1 MSCLFPAR
9 SSGNSRVGIHSEMHT
24 WHDKSIQSNK
34 YVYILQKCKTTRTF
48 VKNLFMGDVTLNDA
62 DKDQSNLL
70 FEIVKFGRVTKPGE
84 VERKKI
90 ELRYLWKQKCTLWR

>member
-1 MSCLFPAR
+1 M
-9 SSGNSRVGIHSEMHT
+9 
-24 WHDKSIQSNK
+24 QSNK
-34 YVYILQKCKTTRTF
+34 YVYIFQQFKTRTF
-48 VKNLFMGDVTLNDA
+48 VKNFFMGDVTLNDA

>member
-1 MSCLFPAR
+1 M
-9 SSGNSRVGIHSEMHT
+9 
-24 WHDKSIQSNK
+24 QSNK
-34 YVYILQKCKTTRTF
+34 YVYIFQQFKTTRTF
-48 VKNLFMGDVTLNDA
+48 VKNFFMGGVTLNDA

>member
-1 MSCLFPAR
+1 M
-9 SSGNSRVGIHSEMHT
+9 
-24 WHDKSIQSNK
+24 
-34 YVYILQKCKTTRTF
+34 QKCKTTRTF

-70 FEIVKFGRVTKPGE
+70 FDIVKFGRVTKPGE

-90 ELRYLWKQKCTLWR
+90 ELRYL

>member
-1 MSCLFPAR
+1 
-9 SSGNSRVGIHSEMHT
+9 
-24 WHDKSIQSNK
+24 
-34 YVYILQKCKTTRTF
+34 
-48 VKNLFMGDVTLNDA
+48 MGDVTLNDA